1 MYVALIASGAALALL
16 VALVLASRRHA
27 GALAPP
33 FVPALAIPFVGLY
46 VFAYATRG
54 IPWWSRGDEHRAATL
69 FRDVVMLDAAA
80 AALGA
85 GAAVAALLL
94 LALRTSHQLR
104 LLRLAL
110 PCAMLGV
117 AAASGIRH
125 ADALVAVGAMPF
137 YGVDGERSMHVG
149 RERDVRVRLM
159 RPPGRRFWSGMED
172 GPRPVDEH
180 LRDAWTRVERVHVRA
195 TAEGRVPFTA
205 AARRGPVT
213 LTTRLHVVALPETA
227 SPLLSLRVGDHAAY
241 RVRARSSDGAFLF
254 FITLSGGERVHEV
267 TVDVTT
273 TREREGFRTFV
284 IAVAREG
291 KQREVEVVALNGET
305 RLYDAET
312 GKVGAPVVAFANG
325 ESSAPDP
332 IACSFAL
339 LDAPSAVCQRGG
351 READVPAP
359 AFVSTE
365 PSRGRRKGDSLA
377 RPPVAFAGAA
387 PAAFEMHRSSTAGGI
402 ATAFVAIVTIGLV
415 ILPDGS
421 SSTSYT
427 LVSTRRGP
435 EGAPE
440 AQPGE
445 HRAMLS
451 LP

>member
-1 MYVALIASGAALALL
+1 MYVALIAAGVALALL
-16 VALVLASRRHA
+16 VALGLASRRHS
-27 GALAPP
+27 GGLASP

-54 IPWWSRGDEHRAATL
+54 LPWSRGDEHRATTL
-69 FRDVVMLDAAA
+69 FRDVVLLDGAA

-85 GAAVAALLL
+85 GVAVAALLL
-94 LALRTSHQLR
+94 LALRTASQLR

-117 AAASGIRH
+117 VGASGIRH
-125 ADALVAVGAMPF
+125 ADSLVAVGAMPF

-149 RERDVRVRLM
+149 RERDVRIRLM

-172 GPRPVDEH
+172 GPRPVDDG
-180 LRDAWTRVERVHVRA
+180 LRDGWSRDERVHVRA
-195 TAEGRVPFTA
+195 TAEGLVPFTA
-205 AARRGPVT
+205 VARRGPVT
-213 LTTRLHVVALPETA
+213 LTSKLEVVALPETS
-227 SPLLSLRVGDHAAY
+227 SPLLPLRVGDHAVY
-241 RVRARSSDGAFLF
+241 RVRDKSSNGAVLF
-254 FITLSGGERVHEV
+254 FIPLSGGEDIHAV

-284 IAVAREG
+284 MTVAREG
-291 KQREVEVVALNGET
+291 QVREVEVVALNGET
-305 RLYDAET
+305 RLYDVAT
-312 GKVGAPVVAFANG
+312 GKVGAPIVAL
-325 ESSAPDP
+325 S
-332 IACSFAL
+332 
-339 LDAPSAVCQRGG
+339 
-351 READVPAP
+351 
-359 AFVSTE
+359 
-365 PSRGRRKGDSLA
+365 
-377 RPPVAFAGAA
+377 GAA
-387 PAAFEMHRSSTAGGI
+387 PELQEKHRSSTAGGI
-402 ATAFVAIVTIGLV
+402 VTVFVAMVTVGLV

-440 AQPGE
+440 ARPGE